1 MNACTVNGIHGVSQ
15 GDAAIQVTIKCA
27 PQVKLRSERYITRR
41 LIQHCQLPCAL
52 SLSVGCIH
60 VHSPTHTHTHTLP
73 TTPTLHTVA
82 PAASPLFPHAQTLF
96 QWPVHAHT
104 PPPVLTPLAALA
116 LPLPWDKRLQEERE
130 RWATDYGRR
139 REKWGAILTHS
150 SDRSSFHLH
159 NETAADTLIR
169 KHPELFLPR
178 KAL

>member
-1 MNACTVNGIHGVSQ
+1 M
-15 GDAAIQVTIKCA
+15 
-27 PQVKLRSERYITRR
+27 
-41 LIQHCQLPCAL
+41 
-52 SLSVGCIH
+52 
-60 VHSPTHTHTHTLP
+60 HSPTHTHTHTAHHP
-73 TTPTLHTVA
+73 HIIHTFA
-82 PAASPLFPHAQTLF
+82 LAASPLFPHAQTLF

-178 KAL
+178 KALLTDCKKPGERVATDSEKQLFKCVFLREGEKGDVKTERGRV